1 MFYYRI
7 GLIVLGGWVKGVF
20 MIKMFVY
27 LWIYV
32 KKSCV
37 FMIKVNCEIIV
48 NRLICKLIF
57 FGVEIC

>member
-7 GLIVLGGWVKGVF
+7 GLIVLGGWEKGVF

-37 FMIKVNCEIIV
+37 FMIRVNCEIIV
-48 NRLICKLIF
+48 
-57 FGVEIC
+57 GVEIC